1 MRAFREAL
9 ATLGRILRHPVMFF
23 RSMPESGGLS
33 VPLAFALG
41 VRWVVRLAEYFLGG
55 VRGKPAAE
63 IVESFRGTFGLEPGN
78 WVTARGEVLEW
89 VLGAGNVL
97 ADPFYS
103 LARILVS
110 ALLLYFGASL
120 LVPVKVRYETIV
132 RILCASQVAVVFSLV
147 PGIGFLI
154 AGVYT
159 FVLTVIGLREVF
171 QISGARAT
179 VIAATP
185 GVVLAG
191 VILWVALFSVILV
204 LGLVS
209 VLI

>member
-1 MRAFREAL
+1 MRALREAL
-9 ATLGRILRHPVMFF
+9 ATVGRILRHPVLFF
-23 RSMPESGGLS
+23 RSMPQTGGLS

-41 VRWVVRLAEYFLGG
+41 VRWVVRLVEYFLGG
-55 VRGKPAAE
+55 VRGRPAAE
-63 IVESFRGTFGLEPGN
+63 IVESFRGTFGLEPGG
-78 WVTARGEVLEW
+78 WGSARGEVLEW

-110 ALLLYFGASL
+110 ALLLYLGAAL
-120 LVPVKVRYETIV
+120 LVPVKVRYEAVV
-132 RILCASQVAVVFSLV
+132 RILCASQVAVVFSWV
-147 PGIGFLI
+147 PGIGFFI

-159 FVLTVIGLREVF
+159 FILSVIGLREVF
-171 QISGARAT
+171 QISTARAT

-185 GVVLAG
+185 AVVLAG
-191 VILWVALFSVILV
+191 VVLWVALFSAILV